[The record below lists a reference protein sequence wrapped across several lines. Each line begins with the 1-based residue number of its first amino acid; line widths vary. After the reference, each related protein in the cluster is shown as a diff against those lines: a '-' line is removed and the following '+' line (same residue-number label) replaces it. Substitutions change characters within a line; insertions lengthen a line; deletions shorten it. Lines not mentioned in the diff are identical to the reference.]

1 MKILAFDT
9 AMAVCS
15 VALVRVEGADV
26 CVLASRQEAQAR
38 GHAETVV
45 PSIAQVMEE
54 AGVEFS
60 ELDRIAVTT
69 GPGTFTG
76 VRIGVATARGL
87 ALASGLPIVGVTT
100 LETVAAAVADTAA
113 ARSRAIACVF
123 DARREQV
130 YVQCFDHH
138 LSPLCNAQALGYEAA
153 RKLIAPHAP
162 LIVGSGARLVVS
174 EGQNGMCVLDGH
186 DQPSAVDLARRAAA
200 HEPDPSPP
208 EPFYLRQPDAKLP
221 Q

>member
-1 MKILAFDT
+1 
-9 AMAVCS
+9 MAVCS
-15 VALVRVEGADV
+15 VALVRVDGDDV
-26 CVLASRQEAQAR
+26 SVLASRHEAQAR

-45 PSIAQVMEE
+45 PSIASVMEE
-54 AGVEFS
+54 AGLDFS
-60 ELDRIAVTT
+60 GLDRIAVTT

-87 ALASGLPIVGVTT
+87 ALASGLPVVGVTT
-100 LETVAAAVADTAA
+100 LETVAAAVMDVAA
-113 ARSRAIACVF
+113 SQSRAIACVF

-138 LSPLCNAQALGYEAA
+138 LSPLCEAQALGYAQA
-153 RKLIAPHAP
+153 LDLIAPHAP
-162 LIVGSGARLVVS
+162 LLVGSGARLLAIGDH
-174 EGQNGMCVLDGH
+174 EDMAVLDGH
-186 DQPSAVDLARRAAA
+186 DQPRALDLAKRAARRQ
-200 HEPDPSPP
+200 PDPSPP